1 MNRLT
6 LAEFRDR
13 AEEFAAAVAVT
24 PGVCEFCSGP
34 LWQLAARAR
43 LGSEMTS
50 EEEDFFIVE
59 RDGVWLLFAEKEPTG
74 IHFPLEA
81 SWMFGC
87 PLAGDPAAAVALLRD
102 AAREESLRRGHPL
115 AFFIGGLVA
124 DGPIHRAL
132 QPLRPVSR
140 HWREYPGMDVMRID
154 LGDGFEAWEERRSK
168 KFRRSLRGLA
178 GTVPGLE
185 ILDLSKDDPD
195 AIFARILVIQQATYK
210 WQEGTDIFQMPG
222 YAAFYRELLEGLHA
236 AGDLRVLVARRGG
249 IDLAH
254 IFGGVAG
261 KTYRGLQMSYLEEV
275 RDLALGNRLQLEN
288 LRRCAQEGITIYDLG
303 MHAPYKE
310 RWADRWEKR
319 IGVLWVG

>member
-6 LAEFRDR
+6 LAEFRAR
-13 AEEFAAAVAVT
+13 AEEYAAAVAAT
-24 PGVCEFCSGP
+24 PGVCEFCSGS
-34 LWQLAARAR
+34 LWQLAARAH
-43 LGSEMTS
+43 LQSSNAT
-50 EEEDFFIVE
+50 EDDTFIIE
-59 RDGVWLLFAEKEPTG
+59 RDGAWLLFAAQEPAG
-74 IHFPLEA
+74 IYFPLEA

-87 PLAGDPAAAVALLRD
+87 PLAGDPNAAVALLRD
-102 AAREESLRRGHPL
+102 AARAEGQVQGRHL
-115 AFFIGGLVA
+115 AFFIGGLVV

-140 HWREYPGMDVMRID
+140 HWREYPGMDVMQID
-154 LGDGFEAWEERRSK
+154 LGEGFEAWEERRSK

-178 GTVPGLE
+178 ETVPGLE

-195 AIFARILVIQQATYK
+195 EIFARILAIQQATYK
-210 WQEGTDIFQMPG
+210 WQEGTDIFQMHG
-222 YAAFYRELLEGLHA
+222 YAAFYRELLGGLHA
-236 AGDLRVLVARRGG
+236 TGDLRVLMARRDSV
-249 IDLAH
+249 DLAH

-261 KTYRGLQMSYLEEV
+261 KTYRGLQMSYLEEA

-288 LRRCAQEGITIYDLG
+288 LRRCAQKGITTYDLG

-319 IGVLWVG
+319 IGALWVA

>member
-6 LAEFRDR
+6 LAEFRVR
-13 AEEFAAAVAVT
+13 AEEYAAAVAAT

-34 LWQLAARAR
+34 LWQLAARAH
-43 LGSEMTS
+43 LQSANAT
-50 EEEDFFIVE
+50 EEDTFIVE
-59 RDGVWLLFAEKEPTG
+59 RDGVWLLFAAQEPTG
-74 IHFPLEA
+74 IHFSLEA

-87 PLAGDPAAAVALLRD
+87 PLAGDPGAAVALLCD
-102 AAREESLRRGHPL
+102 AARAEGQTQGRHL
-115 AFFIGGLVA
+115 AFFIGGLAV

-132 QPLRPVSR
+132 QPMRSVSR
-140 HWREYPGMDVMRID
+140 HWREYPGMDVMQID
-154 LGDGFEAWEERRSK
+154 LGEGFDAWMERRSK
-168 KFRRSLRGLA
+168 KFRRSLRGLEA
-178 GTVPGLE
+178 PVADLE
-185 ILDLSKDDPD
+185 ILDLSKDAPD
-195 AIFARILVIQQATYK
+195 EIFGRILAIQQASYK

-222 YAAFYRELLEGLHA
+222 YAAFYRELLEGLHST
-236 AGDLRVLVARRGG
+236 GDLRVLMARRDG

-261 KTYRGLQMSYLEEV
+261 KTYRGLQMSYLEEA

-288 LRRCAQEGITIYDLG
+288 LRRCADDGITAYDLG

>member
-6 LAEFRDR
+6 LEEFRAR
-13 AEEFAAAVAVT
+13 AGEYAAAVSAT

-34 LWQLAARAR
+34 LWQLAARAH
-43 LGSEMTS
+43 LQSVNATD
-50 EEEDFFIVE
+50 EDTFIVE
-59 RDGVWLLFAEKEPTG
+59 RDGAWLLFAAQEPTG

-87 PLAGDPAAAVALLRD
+87 PLAGDPDAAVALLRD
-102 AAREESLRRGHPL
+102 AASAEGRIQGRHL
-115 AFFIGGLVA
+115 AFFIGGLGV
-124 DGPIHRAL
+124 DGPVHRAL
-132 QPLRPVSR
+132 QSLRPVSQ
-140 HWREYPGMDVMRID
+140 HWREYPGMEVMQID
-154 LGDGFEAWEERRSK
+154 LGEGFGAWMDRRSK
-168 KFRRSLRGLA
+168 KFRRSLRGLETPVA
-178 GTVPGLE
+178 DLE
-185 ILDLSKDDPD
+185 ILDLSRDAPD
-195 AIFARILVIQQATYK
+195 EIFTRILAIQQASYK
-210 WQEGTDIFQMPG
+210 WREGTDIFQMPG
-222 YAAFYRELLEGLHA
+222 YAAFYRELLEGLHGS
-236 AGDLRVLVARRGG
+236 GDLRVLMARRDG

-288 LRRCAQEGITIYDLG
+288 LRRCAQEGITTYDLG